1 MKIAHYY
8 EGRCNPAGAGGVDL
22 TVCGLCREQGAAG
35 HQVGL
40 FCASPKEE
48 FPVPGATVRNVAPG
62 RSRFN
67 LPTELTSAV
76 GDFSP
81 DVLHF
86 HSTYI
91 PRAQALARWARRQGI
106 PYVVTPNGNCSS
118 RLLDDPWWIKRPYR
132 RLFELPFLN
141 RAAFVHSVG
150 DRAEIERYG
159 VKVPIVD
166 TLNGFDTSTI
176 PDGLDDKI
184 ILEKLPAWRGRKLL
198 LYLGRLDLEQK
209 GLDRLLDGLA
219 IAVKDGNPVGL
230 VLVGTDWK
238 GSKARLEEQVEK
250 LGLGEH
256 VYFWG
261 PAYNKDKF
269 DLLHAA
275 DCFVH
280 TSRWEGM
287 SFAVAEA
294 LATNGVSLLTPPA
307 DPGGLVAKLDA
318 GFIAGESAAEIAA
331 TIGEFCAA
339 SPERIDEIAT
349 RAKQIVSD
357 HMGWE
362 KIADTVTGAYRTVAG
377 VSAE

>member
-1 MKIAHYY
+1 MRIAHYY

-22 TVCGLCREQGAAG
+22 TVCGLCKEQGAAG
-35 HQVGL
+35 HEVGL

-48 FPVPGATVRNVAPG
+48 FPVPGAVVRNFAPG
-62 RSRFN
+62 RSRFAIPAN
-67 LPTELTSAV
+67 LTNALLE
-76 GDFSP
+76 FSP
-81 DVLHF
+81 DVMHF

-91 PRAQALARWARRQGI
+91 PRAQAIARWARSQGI

-118 RLLDDPWWIKRPYR
+118 RLLSDPWWIKRPYR

-159 VKVPIVD
+159 VKVLIID
-166 TLNGFDTSTI
+166 TLNGFDPGSI
-176 PDGLDDKI
+176 PDDLDAGI
-184 ILEKLPAWRGRKLL
+184 IGRKLPGWDGRKVL
-198 LYLGRLDLEQK
+198 LYLGRLDIEQK
-209 GLDRLLDGLA
+209 GLDRLLEGMAQALEAGVD
-219 IAVKDGNPVGL
+219 VGL

-238 GSKARLEEQVEK
+238 GSRARLEQMVGS
-250 LGLGEH
+250 LGLGDR

-261 PAYNKDKF
+261 PAYGKEKF

-294 LATNGVSLLTPPA
+294 LATNGLCLLTPPA
-307 DPGGLVAKLDA
+307 DPGGMVARSGA
-318 GFIAGESAAEIAA
+318 GIIADESVAGIAA
-331 TIGEFCAA
+331 AIGAVCEADSA
-339 SPERIDEIAT
+339 EVGRMRI
-349 RAKQIVSD
+349 RAREIVSD
-357 HMGWE
+357 HMSWP
-362 KIADTVTGAYRTVAG
+362 KIAATVTEAYRTVAG
-377 VSAE
+377 ISN